1 MFYVFQTDRLIE
13 GEHGK
18 ASYAEICVMEGA
30 VEATKK
36 FPPAMAYV
44 SLVCTALS
52 IICLLLHLLA
62 TALVPELRNLPGKTM
77 ASLSLALVVAYVA
90 FLTGQLPSAGS
101 TACRVIA
108 AVTYFSFLAAFFW
121 MGCMAFDVWHTL
133 SLAATKLQSLS
144 KGKKAIKFLAYS
156 AVSWLCPAACVA
168 LALIL
173 DSSIVPGIPLDYQ
186 PRFGQSSCWFSNRKA
201 LLVFFAFPLCF
212 IMTMNAVLFVLS
224 ARIVSQTTRTSR
236 TLQARSDHQ
245 ATIVLLMRINV
256 KLALI
261 MGLTWFAGIFAGWLD
276 RSLKG
281 ESLIFQLLWYTFI
294 VLNSLQ
300 VNTEYI

>member
-1 MFYVFQTDRLIE
+1 
-13 GEHGK
+13 
-18 ASYAEICVMEGA
+18 
-30 VEATKK
+30 
-36 FPPAMAYV
+36 
-44 SLVCTALS
+44 
-52 IICLLLHLLA
+52 
-62 TALVPELRNLPGKTM
+62 M

-101 TACRVIA
+101 TACQVIA

-121 MGCMAFDVWHTL
+121 MGCMAFDVWHSL

-168 LALIL
+168 LALII
-173 DSSIVPGIPLDYQ
+173 DSSIVAGIPLDYQ

-224 ARIVSQTTRTSR
+224 ARIVWQTTDMSR
-236 TLQARSDHQ
+236 TLHASSTTDQA
-245 ATIVLLMRINV
+245 ATRQNMRINV
-256 KLALI
+256 RLALI
-261 MGLTWFAGIFAGWLD
+261 MGLTWVVGIVAGWLD
-276 RSLKG
+276 RGLRS
-281 ESLIFQLLWYTFI
+281 ESLAFQLLWYTYI

-300 VNTEYI
+300 VNVKRFFFTAFFLIM